1 MSLYG
6 VMTTSVSGMAAQS
19 SKLSTVADNISN
31 SGTTGYKKASAEF
44 SSMVLNAG
52 GQNYTSGGVS
62 AQIRYGVSEQGS
74 LTYTNSLTDLAVS
87 GDGFLVVADASG
99 TPFLTRAGSFV
110 PDSSGDL
117 VNASGHYLMGFSYE
131 NGAPDVTANSLTSL
145 TVVNVAQ
152 TELEASPSTAGSFAA
167 NLTADAAIVAAADLP
182 SANAATAAYTAKASL
197 VVYDNLGGEQRLDV
211 YFTKTATSTWEV
223 AVFDQAGAAAGT
235 GFPYAGGA
243 LATQTLS
250 FDPTNGHLAAAS
262 ATTISLTVP
271 GGASLTLDLGDM
283 TQLESDYVVL
293 EAEVN
298 GNAPS
303 AIERI
308 EIDQEGILYA
318 VFENGSREALYQ
330 IPLADVPSPNNMLP
344 LPGNVFSPTAESGD
358 VRVGFSGESGFG
370 NLLSGAL
377 ESSTVDLATEL
388 TMMIEAQRSYTAN
401 SKVFQTA
408 SDLLDVL
415 VNLRR

>member
-1 MSLYG
+1 
-6 VMTTSVSGMAAQS
+6 MTTSVSGMAAQS

-31 SGTTGYKKASAEF
+31 SSTTGYKKATAEF

-52 GQNYTSGGVS
+52 GESYTSGGVN

-74 LTYTNSLTDLAVS
+74 LTYTNSITDLAVS
-87 GDGFLVVADASG
+87 GDGFLVVTDTSG
-99 TPFLTRAGSFV
+99 TPYLTRAGSFV
-110 PDSSGDL
+110 PDASGDL
-117 VNASGHYLMGFSYE
+117 VNASGHNLMGFSYE
-131 NGAPDVTANSLTSL
+131 NGEPDVTANSLTSL
-145 TVVNVAQ
+145 TVVNVSQ
-152 TELEASPSTAGSFAA
+152 TELEASPSTLGTFAA
-167 NLTADAAIVAAADLP
+167 NLTADATIVTAADLP
-182 SANAATAAYTAKASL
+182 SANAATASYTAKASL
-197 VVYDNLGGEQRLDV
+197 VVYDNLGGEVRLDV
-211 YFTKTATSTWEV
+211 YFTKTGANAWEV
-223 AVFDQAGAAAGT
+223 SIFDQAAATGG
-235 GFPYAGGA
+235 GFPYTGGA
-243 LATQTLS
+243 LASQTLT
-250 FDPTNGHLAAAS
+250 FDATNGHLAAAS
-262 ATTISLTVP
+262 ATSISLTVP
-271 GGASLTLDLGDM
+271 GGAALTLDLSDM
-283 TQLESDYVVL
+283 TQLKSDYVVL

-298 GNAPS
+298 GNEPS

-308 EIDQEGILYA
+308 EIDQDGVLYA
-318 VFENGSREALYQ
+318 VFENGAREALYK

>member
-31 SGTTGYKKASAEF
+31 SSTTGYKKATAEF

-52 GQNYTSGGVS
+52 GESYTSGGVN

-74 LTYTNSLTDLAVS
+74 LTYTNSITDLAVS
-87 GDGFLVVADASG
+87 GDGFLVVTDTSG
-99 TPFLTRAGSFV
+99 TPYLTRAGSFV
-110 PDSSGDL
+110 PDASGDL

-131 NGAPDVTANSLTSL
+131 NGEPDVTANSLTSL
-145 TVVNVAQ
+145 TVVNVSQ
-152 TELEASPSTAGSFAA
+152 TELEASPSTLGTFAA
-167 NLTADAAIVAAADLP
+167 NLTADASVVAAADLP

-197 VVYDNLGGEQRLDV
+197 VVYDNLGGEVRLDV
-211 YFTKTATSTWEV
+211 YFTKTGANAWEV
-223 AVFDQAGAAAGT
+223 SIFDQAAATGG
-235 GFPYAGGA
+235 GFPYTGGA
-243 LATQTLS
+243 LATQTLT
-250 FDPTNGHLAAAS
+250 FDATNGHLASSS
-262 ATTISLTVP
+262 ATSISLTVP
-271 GGASLTLDLGDM
+271 GGAALTLDLSDM
-283 TQLESDYVVL
+283 TQLKSDYVVL

-298 GNAPS
+298 GNEPS

-308 EIDQEGILYA
+308 EIDQDGVLYA
-318 VFENGSREALYQ
+318 VFENGAREALYK

>member
-1 MSLYG
+1 
-6 VMTTSVSGMAAQS
+6 
-19 SKLSTVADNISN
+19 
-31 SGTTGYKKASAEF
+31 
-44 SSMVLNAG
+44 MVLNAG
-52 GQNYTSGGVS
+52 GESYTSGGVN

-74 LTYTNSLTDLAVS
+74 LTYTNSITDLAVS
-87 GDGFLVVADASG
+87 GDGFLVVTDTSG
-99 TPFLTRAGSFV
+99 TPYLTRAGSFV
-110 PDSSGDL
+110 PDASGDL
-117 VNASGHYLMGFSYE
+117 VNASGHNLMGFSYE
-131 NGAPDVTANSLTSL
+131 NGEPDVTANSLTSL
-145 TVVNVAQ
+145 TVVNVSQ
-152 TELEASPSTAGSFAA
+152 TELEASPSTLGTFAA
-167 NLTADAAIVAAADLP
+167 NLTADATIVTAADLP
-182 SANAATAAYTAKASL
+182 SANAATASYTAKASL
-197 VVYDNLGGEQRLDV
+197 VVYDNLGGEVRLDV
-211 YFTKTATSTWEV
+211 YFTKTGANAWEV
-223 AVFDQAGAAAGT
+223 SIFDQAAATGG
-235 GFPYAGGA
+235 GFPYTGGA
-243 LATQTLS
+243 LASQTLT
-250 FDPTNGHLAAAS
+250 FDATNGHLAAAS
-262 ATTISLTVP
+262 ATSISLTVP
-271 GGASLTLDLGDM
+271 GGAALTLDLSDM
-283 TQLESDYVVL
+283 TQLKSDYVVL

-298 GNAPS
+298 GNEPS

-308 EIDQEGILYA
+308 EIDQDGVLYA
-318 VFENGSREALYQ
+318 VFENGAREALYK